1 MVGLGN
7 VDNTSDINKPVS
19 TATQTAL
26 NLKSNLASPTFTGTV
41 TLPSVSF
48 TSTPSSGT
56 GTLLAINGSNQ
67 IITTSSSI
75 NQTAVFPPTAS
86 TYYLPFVA
94 SASTGAFVPLVN
106 AGITCDPFNGLIRS
120 NLITATNTLETFNM
134 KITNVPAGTQTFLLA
149 VDSGGNVIQGTAL
162 SALQQT
168 RTSTNATFYVPFVS
182 SFTTGTF
189 TPLIENKLLFNPA
202 TGLLT
207 TNLLYIF
214 GNTTIG
220 SLTFLTNPPTGTV
233 AFYLAIDSTGAVI
246 RTGSAGGDAYLAN
259 TQTFTGDNTFSGI
272 VYASR
277 IYAQNT
283 GAVMEYDTRSNFAH
297 QFKVNGNVLAQIGTL
312 GLAVNNIVNLNAVNL
327 VINGNGSG
335 VIVLQASGTTVA
347 TIDGTGFNTNQINTY
362 ANADLNINVVD
373 STKFLNF
380 NFNGS
385 TITRVTNDGFWIP
398 SNGGT
403 SFYITDTA
411 PRTGTTAYGR
421 YFGFGVTATIYQD
434 FYNRFMWRTTN
445 LAGTGATDAMYLRS
459 SGLNIPKSTS
469 THTTLDAYELV
480 VGNNSA
486 AEGDSAKIIIRG
498 KASITT
504 SGANK
509 GPSIDFTA
517 WDSHTTPQA
526 SIEVVD
532 DNLWGGI
539 FRLKAK
545 ANGAGANG
553 ALTEVLQARVSGF
566 RFQADAQGGV
576 DDCRYHYA
584 SANDDLYIRCQHE
597 SWMFNHNGP
606 WVGGILFGYISK
618 YDAGSKISWVASAS
632 QFTSG
637 AFSMYFEIAFTRL
650 SPPYTVYTAQQRTFT
665 NIGGAHWVCPNID
678 AFPSQLNNFRLPAD
692 GYAVTCSGNAISDA
706 NDYVRVQIFIT
717 PA

>member
-1 MVGLGN
+1 
-7 VDNTSDINKPVS
+7 
-19 TATQTAL
+19 
-26 NLKSNLASPTFTGTV
+26 
-41 TLPSVSF
+41 VSF

-67 IITTSSSI
+67 IITTASTL
-75 NQTAVFPPTAS
+75 NQTSTSTAG
-86 TYYLPFVA
+86 TYYFPFVA
-94 SASTGAFVPLVN
+94 SASTGAFVPLIN
-106 AGITCDPFNGLIRS
+106 AGLTCDPSQGLIRS
-120 NLITATNTLETFNM
+120 NRITANTQLETFSM
-134 KITNVPAGTQTFLLA
+134 RITNVPVGTQTFLLA
-149 VDSGGNVIQGTAL
+149 VDSAGNVIQGTAL

-207 TNLLYIF
+207 TNQLLIY
-214 GNTTIG
+214 GNANVG
-220 SLTFLTNPPTGTV
+220 SLTFSTNPATGTV

-246 RTGSAGGDAYLAN
+246 RTSVAGGDAYLAN

-335 VIVLQASGTTVA
+335 VIVLQASGTTMA

-362 ANADLNINVVD
+362 ANTNLHLNVPTSTNYLLFQIN
-373 STKFLNF
+373 SINK
-380 NFNGS
+380 GA
-385 TITRVTNDGFWIP
+385 VTNDGFWLPVSP
-398 SNGGT
+398 ST
-403 SFYITDTA
+403 SFYITDNL
-411 PRTGTTAYGR
+411 PRNSTSTYGR
-421 YFGFGVTATIYQD
+421 YFGVSNSIYQD
-434 FYNRFMWRTTN
+434 FSNRFMWRTTN
-445 LAGTGATDAMYLRS
+445 LAGSSETEAMYLRS
-459 SGLNIPKSTS
+459 SGLNIPKSTP
-469 THTTLDAYELV
+469 THSTLDAYELV

-526 SIEVVD
+526 SIEVLD

-584 SANDDLYIRCQHE
+584 SANDDLYRRCQHE

-618 YDAGSKISWVASAS
+618 YDVGSKISWVASAS
-632 QFTSG
+632 QYTSG

>member
-1 MVGLGN
+1 
-7 VDNTSDINKPVS
+7 
-19 TATQTAL
+19 
-26 NLKSNLASPTFTGTV
+26 
-41 TLPSVSF
+41 
-48 TSTPSSGT
+48 
-56 GTLLAINGSNQ
+56 
-67 IITTSSSI
+67 
-75 NQTAVFPPTAS
+75 
-86 TYYLPFVA
+86 VA

-120 NLITATNTLETFNM
+120 NLITAINTLETFNM

-149 VDSGGNVIQGTAL
+149 VDSAGNVIQGTAL

-220 SLTFLTNPPTGTV
+220 SLTFSTNPATGTV

-246 RTGSAGGDAYLAN
+246 RTSAAGGDAYLAN

-335 VIVLQASGTTVA
+335 VVVLQASGTTMA

-385 TITRVTNDGFWIP
+385 TISRATSNGFWIP

-421 YFGFGVTATIYQD
+421 YFGYGVDATIYQD

-445 LAGTGATDAMYLRS
+445 LAGSSETNAMYLRS
-459 SGLNIPKSTS
+459 SGLNIPKSTP

-486 AEGDSAKIIIRG
+486 TEGDSAKIIIRG
-498 KASITT
+498 KASVTT
-504 SGANK
+504 SGSNK
-509 GPSIDFTA
+509 GPSIDYTS
-517 WDSHTTPQA
+517 WDSHATPQA
-526 SIEVVD
+526 SIEVLD
-532 DNLWGGI
+532 DNNWGGI
-539 FRLKAK
+539 FRFKAK
-545 ANGAGANG
+545 ANGAGSSG
-553 ALTEVLQARVSGF
+553 ALTNVLNMGVAGWLFPSTPTQAGTQNINYVYRSIGTSDIFQLCQDEEFFFNYSGNWSP
-566 RFQADAQGGV
+566 G
-576 DDCRYHYA
+576 RY
-584 SANDDLYIRCQHE
+584 L
-597 SWMFNHNGP
+597 
-606 WVGGILFGYISK
+606 GYFYK
-618 YDAGSKISWVASAS
+618 AYKGSKIRINASATQYAVS
-632 QFTSG
+632 VGTVLTQIALYNTSTG
-637 AFSMYFEIAFTRL
+637 VWTYATQGTFFNYTGGHFCTPNVDTLYNL
-650 SPPYTVYTAQQRTFT
+650 S
-665 NIGGAHWVCPNID
+665 GGANYEVWVN
-678 AFPSQLNNFRLPAD
+678 
-692 GYAVTCSGNAISDA
+692 GNGLTDA
-706 NDYVRVQIFIT
+706 NDVMRLHIT
-717 PA
+717 VSP